1 MEFQA
6 KKKKKKSKTS
16 KKISNLVNNT
26 FQHIVVEENKV
37 ENVKNLIS

>member
-1 MEFQA
+1 MEFQG

-26 FQHIVVEENKV
+26 FQHIVVEEN
-37 ENVKNLIS
+37 